1 MLAGDDDRP
10 CFQMTNDK
18 AAGMLPRKFLPV
30 KLVRQRSYQP
40 VSLPGE
46 AEP

>member
-1 MLAGDDDRP
+1 MTIGRA
-10 CFQMTNDK
+10 FKMTNDK

-30 KLVRQRSYQP
+30 KLVRQRSYDLF
-40 VSLPGE
+40 SLPGE